1 MSSLG
6 IVWKPRN
13 PLPQAIQI
21 VQDYLNTG
29 VPILYQQTIQ
39 LDTLMSLL
47 QTVSTRRK
55 IFDVALVATLKDH
68 GVSGLY
74 TVNTSDFEEF
84 SFLDVKN
91 PFL

>member
-29 VPILYQQTIQ
+29 VPILYQQATQ
-39 LDTLMSLL
+39 LDTFMSLL
-47 QTVSTRRK
+47 QNVSTRK
-55 IFDVALVATLKDH
+55 ENL
-68 GVSGLY
+68 
-74 TVNTSDFEEF
+74 
-84 SFLDVKN
+84 
-91 PFL
+91 

>member
-1 MSSLG
+1 M
-6 IVWKPRN
+6 
-13 PLPQAIQI
+13 PQAIQI